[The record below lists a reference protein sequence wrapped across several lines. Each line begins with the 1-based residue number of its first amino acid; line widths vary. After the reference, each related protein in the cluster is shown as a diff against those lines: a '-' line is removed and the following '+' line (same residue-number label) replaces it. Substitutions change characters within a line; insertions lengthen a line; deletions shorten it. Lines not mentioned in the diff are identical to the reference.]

1 MNRIIQAFVPAAL
14 FAMLAGCNRH
24 EAATSEP
31 KQAATERTVTLVSP
45 EKKTL
50 KRVIDQPAAI
60 EPFEETPLFAR
71 IAGYVQKVHVDIGD
85 RVEGPVWDS
94 QGKLVKPGQLL
105 VEISA
110 PEMDEEL
117 KQKKALVSQAQA
129 EVDQTTATLDAAEA
143 NVATSKAL
151 IREAEAARAR
161 ALANFERWDSEYK
174 RVEQLVERKVLDV
187 QTRDETR
194 NQWKAA
200 EAARQEVEAKVLS
213 AQAAARESEAKRNK
227 ARSDI
232 AAAKARVQVAQAE
245 EGRLAAM
252 VAYTKMRA
260 PYSGVVT
267 SRNVHTGHFL
277 TGGGTK
283 PLLVVASTD
292 KVRVQVAVPEVDAV
306 HIKDGMPV
314 QMRCQVL
321 KDALFDGTVK
331 RSSWSLDSKART
343 LRAEV
348 ELLNAEGKLRPG
360 MYACVAFTASFADR
374 LALPAAAVAGQGEQ
388 THCFFIDQSKAKRV
402 PIRVGI
408 REGGWVE
415 VLQWQREPGAWQPF
429 TGAEQVAADL
439 TGLADGAAVR
449 VKQ

>member
-1 MNRIIQAFVPAAL
+1 MNRMIYLLILPTCVAA
-14 FAMLAGCNRH
+14 LAGCNRH
-24 EAATSEP
+24 EAATSEA
-31 KQAATERTVTLVSP
+31 KKTSAERTVTLVSP
-45 EKKTL
+45 EKRTI
-50 KRVIDQPAAI
+50 KRVIDQPATI

-85 RVEGPVWDS
+85 RVAGPVFDS
-94 QGKLVKPGQLL
+94 QGKVVKPGQLL

-110 PEMDEEL
+110 PETDEEL
-117 KQKKALVSQAQA
+117 KQKQALVKQAEA
-129 EVDQTTATLDAAEA
+129 EVDQATATFDAAQA
-143 NVATSKAL
+143 NVATLKAL
-151 IREAEAARAR
+151 IAEAEAARGRVQAT
-161 ALANFERWDSEYK
+161 FEFWDSQNKQAE
-174 RVEQLVERKVLDV
+174 ELVANKVLDK
-187 QTRDETR
+187 QTREDTR
-194 NQWKAA
+194 KQWRAA
-200 EAARQEVEAKVLS
+200 EAAKQEVEAKVLS
-213 AQAAARESEAKRNK
+213 TQAAARESEAKRNK

-283 PLLVVASTD
+283 PLLIVASTD

-321 KDALFDGTVK
+321 KDALFDGTVR

-343 LRAEV
+343 LRTEV
-348 ELLNAEGKLRPG
+348 ELPNAEAKLRPG
-360 MYACVAFTASFADR
+360 MYACVAFTAAFEGR

-388 THCFFIDQSKAKRV
+388 IHCFFVEQGKAKRV
-402 PIRVGI
+402 LIRTGI

-415 VLQWQREPGAWQPF
+415 ALEWQRAANEWQAF
-429 TGAEQVAADL
+429 TGDEQVAADL
-439 TGLADGAAVR
+439 TGLEDGAAVR
-449 VKQ
+449 LKQ